1 MLAADSNGIAL
12 IGSELR
18 PEVQRTIRTLRVALP
33 LAFFGFIL
41 LIVLN
46 WHRGKP
52 HKDKSGAVPVTSTMR
67 PVDKPQVESTTFED
81 TQTIAGRIAM
91 HVKATRLVAFT
102 SGWNTL
108 EDVQLTIYRP
118 TGLTYELHC
127 PQAQFNSNTKE
138 AEVKGGAKLTSSD
151 GVEITSAEMHY
162 DGNHLTNHI
171 PVQFR
176 IDRWVGRAGALDVD
190 VQGETVRLTDDID
203 ATLRPSR
210 PAESPMRMLS
220 HEVIYRRKEN
230 NFDFTSKVVMTRD
243 LDRLS
248 ADHITG
254 RFAQDRQGLMALEG
268 QGHVM
273 IAMGGNDTAPR
284 KPGALGLT
292 GRKDITCDR
301 FFSDLGADGQIS
313 GITAVGDTAPVH
325 AVLEGPERRDLVA
338 KTVRAGLANK
348 IVTDLKAD
356 GSVVMHETAPV
367 AREMTSE
374 HMTLL
379 FDATSH
385 RATSA
390 ALIDNFKYRDPRNQA
405 SAVRANYDMT
415 NDSVV
420 LSADPGFNPTV
431 ITDGQTLKANVIEFS
446 PRAGTARATGGV
458 IAQLI
463 SKQDGP
469 SADSTNIFPAGKP
482 VFINS
487 DAVIMRQASKQAV
500 FSGNVRAWQDT
511 NTVLAQ
517 ELQVQ
522 GAGEQISARGNVR
535 TFLYNS
541 ATNPA
546 NVTAERRKTPMT
558 SKSEG
563 LIARKTDRRID
574 LSGGVQINDE
584 QRQLNSEKASFFFD
598 AGHRVEKVESETNLV
613 LIEGATQRKAT
624 GDKATYLV
632 GQKMI
637 YVDGAPA
644 TVTTPTGTMSGQK
657 VSLDL
662 ARNKVDILSPTGP
675 TRATSKQ

>member
-1 MLAADSNGIAL
+1 M
-12 IGSELR
+12 
-18 PEVQRTIRTLRVALP
+18 QRTIRTLRVALP
-33 LAFFGFIL
+33 LAFFGFVL
-41 LIVLN
+41 LIMLN

-138 AEVKGGAKLTSSD
+138 AEVKGGARLTSSD

-171 PVQFR
+171 PVQFK

-203 ATLRPSR
+203 ATLQPLK
-210 PAESPMRMLS
+210 AGESPTHLLS
-220 HEVIYRRKEN
+220 HEVVYRRKEN
-230 NFDFTSKVVMTRD
+230 NFDFTSRVVMTRD
-243 LDRLS
+243 LDRLN
-248 ADHITG
+248 ADHIMG
-254 RFAQDRQGLMALEG
+254 RFAQDRKGLMALEG
-268 QGHVM
+268 QGHVL
-273 IAMGGNDTAPR
+273 IAMGGNEPAQH
-284 KPGALGLT
+284 KPGTISLT

-325 AVLEGPERRDLVA
+325 AVLEGPEKRDLVA
-338 KTVRAGLANK
+338 KTIRAGLANK

-356 GSVVMHETAPV
+356 GSVVMHETGAGP
-367 AREMTSE
+367 REMTAE
-374 HMTLL
+374 HMTVL
-379 FDATSH
+379 FDSTSH

-390 ALIDNFKYRDPRNQA
+390 ALIDNFKYKDPRNQA
-405 SAVRANYDMT
+405 SAVRANYDMA
-415 NDSVV
+415 NDSVI

-431 ITDGQTLKANVIEFS
+431 MTDGQTLKANLIEFS
-446 PRAGTARATGGV
+446 PRAGTAKASGAV

-463 SKQDGP
+463 SKQGGP

-487 DAVIMRQASKQAV
+487 DTVTMRQANKLAV
-500 FSGNVRAWQDT
+500 FTGNVRAWQDT

-522 GAGEQISARGNVR
+522 GAGDQISAHGNVR

-541 ATNPA
+541 ATG
-546 NVTAERRKTPMT
+546 TGAEVRKSPMT
-558 SKSEG
+558 SKSES
-563 LIARKTDRRID
+563 LIARKTERRID
-574 LSGGVQINDE
+574 LTGGVQVNDE
-584 QRQLNSEKASFFFD
+584 QRQMNSEKATFFFD
-598 AGHRVEKVESETNLV
+598 AAHRMERVESETNLV
-613 LIEGATQRKAT
+613 LVEGATQRKAT

-632 GQKMI
+632 GQRMI
-637 YVDGAPA
+637 YVDGSPA
-644 TVTTPTGTMSGQK
+644 TVTTPTGAMSGQK

-662 ARNKVDILSPTGP
+662 ARNKVDIVSPTGP